1 VRWLAG
7 RQLIAW
13 ACPQCCHLL
22 RAHAR
27 SGGKDSCYSMM
38 LCRRHG
44 HEVVALANL
53 CPAAGAPDELDS
65 FMFQTVGH
73 QLVAAFAACAEL
85 PLFRR
90 RIGGASRH
98 TARAQRCRHPSM
110 AARAGVICGGQALLC
125 F

>member
-1 VRWLAG
+1 
-7 RQLIAW
+7 
-13 ACPQCCHLL
+13 
-22 RAHAR
+22 
-27 SGGKDSCYSMM
+27 MM

-90 RIGGASRH
+90 RIRGASRH
-98 TARAQRCRHPSM
+98 TARAQRCRHPSTG
-110 AARAGVICGGQALLC
+110 ARSQGKKWGVRSCSGYEKFVCKLSQ
-125 F
+125 